1 MPVVPTVSGRQVQS
15 RGVQSAGLQTF
26 SQPGIGDA
34 FVRAGT
40 EAIDVFGQAKQ
51 RANIALAQ
59 EASLNLSQISSDLLN
74 NPETGLLNLKGKNA
88 IGKGHEYT
96 QQFDA
101 QVEQLA
107 MSLPDEQARNAFMQQ
122 AQQQR
127 IQFTTQAGRHEIGQI
142 NAYEEGQFQATLLN
156 NGKNAAA
163 LYGDNAAYV
172 LANKQTFQQI
182 EDYGIA
188 HGWSDE
194 QIQAKKIEFKEKV
207 ADAALSQWSAN
218 NATAFIQSNG
228 ELSDTAA
235 GARRAVADS
244 DSSERARGIRNNNPG
259 NLEYSKTNPWV
270 GQTGDDGRFAKFE
283 TPEHGIRALGRN
295 LMSYQRQ
302 GIDTVSEIINRW
314 APPTDK
320 NDTMSYIKAVCEQL
334 GVSADEPLDA
344 SNPDTLKALCAAII
358 HHENGSQPYSDQQL
372 TAGVSAALGLS
383 TIPTNTKRY
392 TGNAAFDAASPEA
405 QASFM
410 RQADQLRRQ
419 QQAEY
424 KTMIDSQVRDATAAY
439 MRGVEFP
446 NPPGEADFIAAY
458 GVREGNLRYAA
469 GTNIAFGMAQ
479 RGLTAKTLRDGG
491 YSEMANQYDVLDRQ
505 AIAIDAV
512 LGVAFGGVGR
522 FINSRGES
530 TNAPNFSPVDVDAA
544 LAANAAHHAEIDI
557 APGVPIN
564 VLSRNSHIQ
573 ALRKAMSDVS
583 QGRPV
588 DVASIVESA
597 SFSEIPGRKSLLSQA
612 VNEALSSVD
621 DGVTARAIEN
631 RLLEEQAAQLLP
643 RGDRQVYQSE
653 IANSQ
658 RIIENLTKQRAQIL
672 AEEPTGSGKALSR
685 ARSDKQARLRD
696 IDQRIR
702 QAQERL
708 EFSRN
713 ALAPHEP
720 GGQFFEARAELARR
734 QQAESELNAQA
745 VSFYKTAEVRT
756 PDEVAPFEPDKILQ
770 QAEQKMMADQ
780 AGDIDLRIAEDSL
793 LESPDMIITVL
804 DDDGNPQSRSAREV
818 LDEANRES
826 EQAIQDS
833 SLFDVA
839 VACFLRG

>member
-1 MPVVPTVSGRQVQS
+1 MSYFGLNPVNQNQQLDEAASNPAGFNSDVGFFDNAVGAALSGLYSGLVAKPDQLLWAGMDKIVSPIAQFVNENTSLNDTSVSYIAEQRKLAEQQVK
-15 RGVQSAGLQTF
+15 RLTPDAATTGTAGQVLYGLF
-26 SQPGIGDA
+26 DMG
-34 FVRAGT
+34 
-40 EAIDVFGQAKQ
+40 GQAVVGTTLGGPVGGAAAVTSLQ
-51 RANIALAQ
+51 GFSEFERLTAQGVDFRTAQ
-59 EASLNLSQISSDLLN
+59 EAGLVQGITAGAGTLIPMSL
-74 NPETGLLNLKGKNA
+74 GLRAGGALAEGVA
-88 IGKGHEYT
+88 
-96 QQFDA
+96 A
-101 QVEQLA
+101 QLA
-107 MSLPDEQARNAFMQQ
+107 RTGESSVR
-122 AQQQR
+122 R
-127 IQFTTQAGRHEIGQI
+127 
-142 NAYEEGQFQATLLN
+142 
-156 NGKNAAA
+156 AAA
-163 LYGDNAAYV
+163 TAVRATPD
-172 LANKQTFQQI
+172 
-182 EDYGIA
+182 IA
-188 HGWSDE
+188 
-194 QIQAKKIEFKEKV
+194 
-207 ADAALSQWSAN
+207 
-218 NATAFIQSNG
+218 
-228 ELSDTAA
+228 
-235 GARRAVADS
+235 
-244 DSSERARGIRNNNPG
+244 
-259 NLEYSKTNPWV
+259 
-270 GQTGDDGRFAKFE
+270 
-283 TPEHGIRALGRN
+283 
-295 LMSYQRQ
+295 
-302 GIDTVSEIINRW
+302 
-314 APPTDK
+314 
-320 NDTMSYIKAVCEQL
+320 
-334 GVSADEPLDA
+334 
-344 SNPDTLKALCAAII
+344 
-358 HHENGSQPYSDQQL
+358 
-372 TAGVSAALGLS
+372 
-383 TIPTNTKRY
+383 
-392 TGNAAFDAASPEA
+392 
-405 QASFM
+405 
-410 RQADQLRRQ
+410 
-419 QQAEY
+419 
-424 KTMIDSQVRDATAAY
+424 
-439 MRGVEFP
+439 
-446 NPPGEADFIAAY
+446 
-458 GVREGNLRYAA
+458 YAA

-530 TNAPNFSPVDVDAA
+530 TNAPNFSPVDIDAA

-597 SFSEIPGRKSLLSQA
+597 SFSEIPGRKNLLSQA

-653 IANSQ
+653 IANRQ
-658 RIIENLTKQRAQIL
+658 RIIDNLTEQRAQIL

-685 ARSDKQARLRD
+685 ARSDKQARIRD

-756 PDEVAPFEPDKILQ
+756 PDEVAPFEPGKILQ
-770 QAEQKMMADQ
+770 QTEQKMMADP

>member
-1 MPVVPTVSGRQVQS
+1 MSYFGLNPVNQNQQLDEAASNPAGFNSDVGFFDNAVGAALSGLYSGLVAKPDQLLWAGMDKIVSPIAQFVNENTSLNDTSVSYIAEQRKLAEQQVK
-15 RGVQSAGLQTF
+15 RLTPDAATTGTAGQVLYGLF
-26 SQPGIGDA
+26 DMG
-34 FVRAGT
+34 
-40 EAIDVFGQAKQ
+40 GQAVVGTTLGGPVGGAAAVTSLQ
-51 RANIALAQ
+51 GFSEFERLTAQGVDFRTAQ
-59 EASLNLSQISSDLLN
+59 EAGLVQGITAGAGTLIPMSL
-74 NPETGLLNLKGKNA
+74 GLRAGGALAEGVA
-88 IGKGHEYT
+88 
-96 QQFDA
+96 A
-101 QVEQLA
+101 QLA
-107 MSLPDEQARNAFMQQ
+107 RTGESSVR
-122 AQQQR
+122 R
-127 IQFTTQAGRHEIGQI
+127 
-142 NAYEEGQFQATLLN
+142 
-156 NGKNAAA
+156 AAA
-163 LYGDNAAYV
+163 TAVRATPD
-172 LANKQTFQQI
+172 
-182 EDYGIA
+182 IA
-188 HGWSDE
+188 
-194 QIQAKKIEFKEKV
+194 
-207 ADAALSQWSAN
+207 
-218 NATAFIQSNG
+218 
-228 ELSDTAA
+228 
-235 GARRAVADS
+235 
-244 DSSERARGIRNNNPG
+244 
-259 NLEYSKTNPWV
+259 
-270 GQTGDDGRFAKFE
+270 
-283 TPEHGIRALGRN
+283 
-295 LMSYQRQ
+295 
-302 GIDTVSEIINRW
+302 
-314 APPTDK
+314 
-320 NDTMSYIKAVCEQL
+320 
-334 GVSADEPLDA
+334 
-344 SNPDTLKALCAAII
+344 
-358 HHENGSQPYSDQQL
+358 
-372 TAGVSAALGLS
+372 
-383 TIPTNTKRY
+383 
-392 TGNAAFDAASPEA
+392 
-405 QASFM
+405 
-410 RQADQLRRQ
+410 
-419 QQAEY
+419 
-424 KTMIDSQVRDATAAY
+424 
-439 MRGVEFP
+439 
-446 NPPGEADFIAAY
+446 
-458 GVREGNLRYAA
+458 YAA

-530 TNAPNFSPVDVDAA
+530 TSAPNFSPVDVDAA

-583 QGRPV
+583 DGRPV

-658 RIIENLTKQRAQIL
+658 RIIENLTEQRAQIL

-685 ARSDKQARLRD
+685 ARSDKQVRLRD

-713 ALAPHEP
+713 ALAQHEP

-756 PDEVAPFEPDKILQ
+756 PDEVAPFEPGKILQ
-770 QAEQKMMADQ
+770 QTEQKMMADP

>member
-1 MPVVPTVSGRQVQS
+1 MSYFGLNPVNQNQQLDEAASNPAGFNSDVGFFDNAVGAALSGLYSGLVAKPDQLLWAGMDKIVSPIAQFVNENTSLNDTSVSYIAEQRKLAEQQVK
-15 RGVQSAGLQTF
+15 RLTPDAATTGTAGQVLYGLF
-26 SQPGIGDA
+26 DMG
-34 FVRAGT
+34 
-40 EAIDVFGQAKQ
+40 GQAVVGTTLGGPVGGAAAVTSLQ
-51 RANIALAQ
+51 GFSEFERLTAQGVDFRTAQ
-59 EASLNLSQISSDLLN
+59 EA
-74 NPETGLLNLKGKNA
+74 GLVQGITAGAGTL
-88 IGKGHEYT
+88 IP
-96 QQFDA
+96 
-101 QVEQLA
+101 
-107 MSLPDEQARNAFMQQ
+107 MSLGLRAGGVLAEGVA
-122 AQQQR
+122 AQLVR
-127 IQFTTQAGRHEIGQI
+127 TGESSVRR
-142 NAYEEGQFQATLLN
+142 
-156 NGKNAAA
+156 AAA
-163 LYGDNAAYV
+163 TAVRATPD
-172 LANKQTFQQI
+172 
-182 EDYGIA
+182 IA
-188 HGWSDE
+188 
-194 QIQAKKIEFKEKV
+194 
-207 ADAALSQWSAN
+207 
-218 NATAFIQSNG
+218 
-228 ELSDTAA
+228 
-235 GARRAVADS
+235 
-244 DSSERARGIRNNNPG
+244 
-259 NLEYSKTNPWV
+259 
-270 GQTGDDGRFAKFE
+270 
-283 TPEHGIRALGRN
+283 
-295 LMSYQRQ
+295 
-302 GIDTVSEIINRW
+302 
-314 APPTDK
+314 
-320 NDTMSYIKAVCEQL
+320 
-334 GVSADEPLDA
+334 
-344 SNPDTLKALCAAII
+344 
-358 HHENGSQPYSDQQL
+358 
-372 TAGVSAALGLS
+372 
-383 TIPTNTKRY
+383 
-392 TGNAAFDAASPEA
+392 
-405 QASFM
+405 
-410 RQADQLRRQ
+410 
-419 QQAEY
+419 
-424 KTMIDSQVRDATAAY
+424 
-439 MRGVEFP
+439 
-446 NPPGEADFIAAY
+446 
-458 GVREGNLRYAA
+458 YAA

-491 YSEMANQYDVLDRQ
+491 YSEMANQYDVLERQ

-530 TNAPNFSPVDVDAA
+530 TSAPNFSPVDVDAA

-658 RIIENLTKQRAQIL
+658 RIIDNLTEQRAQIL

-756 PDEVAPFEPDKILQ
+756 PDEVAPFEHDKILQ

>member
-1 MPVVPTVSGRQVQS
+1 MSYFGLNPVNQNQQLDEAASNPAGFNSDVGFFDNAVGAALSGLYSGLVAKPDQLLWAGMDKIVSPIAQFINENTSLNDTSVSYIAEQRKLAEQQVK
-15 RGVQSAGLQTF
+15 RLTPDAATTGTAGQVLYGLF
-26 SQPGIGDA
+26 DMG
-34 FVRAGT
+34 
-40 EAIDVFGQAKQ
+40 GQAVVGTTLGGPVGGAAAVTSLQ
-51 RANIALAQ
+51 GFSEFERLTAQGVDFRTAQ
-59 EASLNLSQISSDLLN
+59 EAGLVQGITAGAGTLIPMSL
-74 NPETGLLNLKGKNA
+74 GLRAGGALAEGVA
-88 IGKGHEYT
+88 
-96 QQFDA
+96 A
-101 QVEQLA
+101 QLA
-107 MSLPDEQARNAFMQQ
+107 RTGESSVR
-122 AQQQR
+122 R
-127 IQFTTQAGRHEIGQI
+127 
-142 NAYEEGQFQATLLN
+142 
-156 NGKNAAA
+156 AAA
-163 LYGDNAAYV
+163 TAVRATPD
-172 LANKQTFQQI
+172 
-182 EDYGIA
+182 IA
-188 HGWSDE
+188 
-194 QIQAKKIEFKEKV
+194 
-207 ADAALSQWSAN
+207 
-218 NATAFIQSNG
+218 
-228 ELSDTAA
+228 
-235 GARRAVADS
+235 
-244 DSSERARGIRNNNPG
+244 
-259 NLEYSKTNPWV
+259 
-270 GQTGDDGRFAKFE
+270 
-283 TPEHGIRALGRN
+283 
-295 LMSYQRQ
+295 
-302 GIDTVSEIINRW
+302 
-314 APPTDK
+314 
-320 NDTMSYIKAVCEQL
+320 
-334 GVSADEPLDA
+334 
-344 SNPDTLKALCAAII
+344 
-358 HHENGSQPYSDQQL
+358 
-372 TAGVSAALGLS
+372 
-383 TIPTNTKRY
+383 
-392 TGNAAFDAASPEA
+392 
-405 QASFM
+405 
-410 RQADQLRRQ
+410 
-419 QQAEY
+419 
-424 KTMIDSQVRDATAAY
+424 
-439 MRGVEFP
+439 
-446 NPPGEADFIAAY
+446 
-458 GVREGNLRYAA
+458 YAA

-530 TNAPNFSPVDVDAA
+530 TSAPNFSPVDVDAA

-658 RIIENLTKQRAQIL
+658 RIIENLTEQRAQIL

-770 QAEQKMMADQ
+770 QAEQKMMSDQ

>member
-1 MPVVPTVSGRQVQS
+1 MSYFGLNPVNQNQQLDEAASNPAGFNSDVGFFDNAVGAALSGLYSGLVAKPDQLLWAGMDKIVSPIAQFVNENTSLNDTSVSYIAEQRKLAEQQVK
-15 RGVQSAGLQTF
+15 RLTPDAATTGTAGQVLYGLF
-26 SQPGIGDA
+26 DMG
-34 FVRAGT
+34 
-40 EAIDVFGQAKQ
+40 GQAVVGT
-51 RANIALAQ
+51 ALGGPVGGAAAVTSLQGFSEFERLTAQGVDFRTAQ
-59 EASLNLSQISSDLLN
+59 EAGLVQGITAGAGTLIPMSL
-74 NPETGLLNLKGKNA
+74 GLRAGGALAEGVA
-88 IGKGHEYT
+88 
-96 QQFDA
+96 A
-101 QVEQLA
+101 QLA
-107 MSLPDEQARNAFMQQ
+107 RTGESSVR
-122 AQQQR
+122 R
-127 IQFTTQAGRHEIGQI
+127 
-142 NAYEEGQFQATLLN
+142 
-156 NGKNAAA
+156 AAA
-163 LYGDNAAYV
+163 TAVRATPD
-172 LANKQTFQQI
+172 
-182 EDYGIA
+182 IA
-188 HGWSDE
+188 
-194 QIQAKKIEFKEKV
+194 
-207 ADAALSQWSAN
+207 
-218 NATAFIQSNG
+218 
-228 ELSDTAA
+228 
-235 GARRAVADS
+235 
-244 DSSERARGIRNNNPG
+244 
-259 NLEYSKTNPWV
+259 
-270 GQTGDDGRFAKFE
+270 
-283 TPEHGIRALGRN
+283 
-295 LMSYQRQ
+295 
-302 GIDTVSEIINRW
+302 
-314 APPTDK
+314 
-320 NDTMSYIKAVCEQL
+320 
-334 GVSADEPLDA
+334 
-344 SNPDTLKALCAAII
+344 
-358 HHENGSQPYSDQQL
+358 
-372 TAGVSAALGLS
+372 
-383 TIPTNTKRY
+383 
-392 TGNAAFDAASPEA
+392 
-405 QASFM
+405 
-410 RQADQLRRQ
+410 
-419 QQAEY
+419 
-424 KTMIDSQVRDATAAY
+424 
-439 MRGVEFP
+439 
-446 NPPGEADFIAAY
+446 
-458 GVREGNLRYAA
+458 YAA

-530 TNAPNFSPVDVDAA
+530 TSAPNFSPVDIDAA

-597 SFSEIPGRKSLLSQA
+597 SFSEIPGRRSLLSQA

-658 RIIENLTKQRAQIL
+658 RIIENLTEQRAQIL

-756 PDEVAPFEPDKILQ
+756 PDEVAPFEPGKILQ
-770 QAEQKMMADQ
+770 QTEQKMMADP

>member
-1 MPVVPTVSGRQVQS
+1 MSYFGLNPVNQNQQLDEAASNPAGFNSDVGFFDNAVGAALSGLYSGLVAKPDQLLWAGMDKIVSPIAQFVNENTSLNDTSVSYIAEQRKLAEQQVK
-15 RGVQSAGLQTF
+15 RLTPDAATTGTAGQVLYGLF
-26 SQPGIGDA
+26 DMG
-34 FVRAGT
+34 
-40 EAIDVFGQAKQ
+40 GQAVVGTTLGGPVGGAAAVTSLQ
-51 RANIALAQ
+51 GFSEFERLTAQGVDFRTAQ
-59 EASLNLSQISSDLLN
+59 EAGLVQGITAGAGTLIPMSL
-74 NPETGLLNLKGKNA
+74 GLRAGGALAEGVA
-88 IGKGHEYT
+88 
-96 QQFDA
+96 A
-101 QVEQLA
+101 QLA
-107 MSLPDEQARNAFMQQ
+107 RTGESSVR
-122 AQQQR
+122 R
-127 IQFTTQAGRHEIGQI
+127 
-142 NAYEEGQFQATLLN
+142 
-156 NGKNAAA
+156 AAA
-163 LYGDNAAYV
+163 TAVRATPD
-172 LANKQTFQQI
+172 
-182 EDYGIA
+182 IA
-188 HGWSDE
+188 
-194 QIQAKKIEFKEKV
+194 
-207 ADAALSQWSAN
+207 
-218 NATAFIQSNG
+218 
-228 ELSDTAA
+228 
-235 GARRAVADS
+235 
-244 DSSERARGIRNNNPG
+244 
-259 NLEYSKTNPWV
+259 
-270 GQTGDDGRFAKFE
+270 
-283 TPEHGIRALGRN
+283 
-295 LMSYQRQ
+295 
-302 GIDTVSEIINRW
+302 
-314 APPTDK
+314 
-320 NDTMSYIKAVCEQL
+320 
-334 GVSADEPLDA
+334 
-344 SNPDTLKALCAAII
+344 
-358 HHENGSQPYSDQQL
+358 
-372 TAGVSAALGLS
+372 
-383 TIPTNTKRY
+383 
-392 TGNAAFDAASPEA
+392 
-405 QASFM
+405 
-410 RQADQLRRQ
+410 
-419 QQAEY
+419 
-424 KTMIDSQVRDATAAY
+424 
-439 MRGVEFP
+439 
-446 NPPGEADFIAAY
+446 
-458 GVREGNLRYAA
+458 YAA

-530 TNAPNFSPVDVDAA
+530 TNAPNFSPVDIDAA

-588 DVASIVESA
+588 DVDSIVESA
-597 SFSEIPGRKSLLSQA
+597 SFSEIPGRKNLLSQA

-658 RIIENLTKQRAQIL
+658 RIIDNLTEQRAQIL

-685 ARSDKQARLRD
+685 ARSDKQARIRD

-756 PDEVAPFEPDKILQ
+756 PDEVAPFEPGKILQ
-770 QAEQKMMADQ
+770 QTEQKMMADP

-804 DDDGNPQSRSAREV
+804 DNDGNPQSRSAREV

>member
-1 MPVVPTVSGRQVQS
+1 MSYFGLNPVNQNQQLDEAASNPAGFNSDVGFFDNAVGAALSGLYSGLVAKPDQLLWAGMDKIVSPIAQFVNENTSLNDTSVSYIAEQRKLAEQQVK
-15 RGVQSAGLQTF
+15 RLTPDAATTGTAGQVLYGLF
-26 SQPGIGDA
+26 DMG
-34 FVRAGT
+34 
-40 EAIDVFGQAKQ
+40 GQAVVGTTLGGPVGGAAAVTSLQ
-51 RANIALAQ
+51 GFSEFERLTAQGVDFRTAQ
-59 EASLNLSQISSDLLN
+59 EAGLVQGITAGAGTLIPMSL
-74 NPETGLLNLKGKNA
+74 GLRAGGALAEGVA
-88 IGKGHEYT
+88 
-96 QQFDA
+96 A
-101 QVEQLA
+101 QLA
-107 MSLPDEQARNAFMQQ
+107 RTGESSVR
-122 AQQQR
+122 R
-127 IQFTTQAGRHEIGQI
+127 
-142 NAYEEGQFQATLLN
+142 
-156 NGKNAAA
+156 AAA
-163 LYGDNAAYV
+163 TAVRATPD
-172 LANKQTFQQI
+172 
-182 EDYGIA
+182 IA
-188 HGWSDE
+188 
-194 QIQAKKIEFKEKV
+194 
-207 ADAALSQWSAN
+207 
-218 NATAFIQSNG
+218 
-228 ELSDTAA
+228 
-235 GARRAVADS
+235 
-244 DSSERARGIRNNNPG
+244 
-259 NLEYSKTNPWV
+259 
-270 GQTGDDGRFAKFE
+270 
-283 TPEHGIRALGRN
+283 
-295 LMSYQRQ
+295 
-302 GIDTVSEIINRW
+302 
-314 APPTDK
+314 
-320 NDTMSYIKAVCEQL
+320 
-334 GVSADEPLDA
+334 
-344 SNPDTLKALCAAII
+344 
-358 HHENGSQPYSDQQL
+358 
-372 TAGVSAALGLS
+372 
-383 TIPTNTKRY
+383 
-392 TGNAAFDAASPEA
+392 
-405 QASFM
+405 
-410 RQADQLRRQ
+410 
-419 QQAEY
+419 
-424 KTMIDSQVRDATAAY
+424 
-439 MRGVEFP
+439 
-446 NPPGEADFIAAY
+446 
-458 GVREGNLRYAA
+458 YAA

-522 FINSRGES
+522 FINSRGEATS
-530 TNAPNFSPVDVDAA
+530 TPNFSPVDVDAA

-557 APGVPIN
+557 SPGVPIN

-658 RIIENLTKQRAQIL
+658 RIIENLTEQRAQIL

-756 PDEVAPFEPDKILQ
+756 PDEVATFEPDKILQ

>member
-1 MPVVPTVSGRQVQS
+1 MSYFGLNPVNQNQQLDEAASNPAGFNSDVGFFDNAVGAALSGLYSGLVAKPDQLLWAGMDKIVSPIAQFVNENTSLNDTSVSYIAEQRKLAEQQVK
-15 RGVQSAGLQTF
+15 RLTPDAATTGTAGQVLYGLF
-26 SQPGIGDA
+26 DMG
-34 FVRAGT
+34 
-40 EAIDVFGQAKQ
+40 GQAVVGTTLGGPVGGAAAVTSLQ
-51 RANIALAQ
+51 GFSEFERLTAQGVDFRTAQ
-59 EASLNLSQISSDLLN
+59 EAGLVQGITAGAGTLIPMSL
-74 NPETGLLNLKGKNA
+74 GLRAGGALAEGVA
-88 IGKGHEYT
+88 
-96 QQFDA
+96 A
-101 QVEQLA
+101 QLA
-107 MSLPDEQARNAFMQQ
+107 RTGESSVR
-122 AQQQR
+122 R
-127 IQFTTQAGRHEIGQI
+127 
-142 NAYEEGQFQATLLN
+142 
-156 NGKNAAA
+156 AAA
-163 LYGDNAAYV
+163 TAVRATPD
-172 LANKQTFQQI
+172 
-182 EDYGIA
+182 IA
-188 HGWSDE
+188 
-194 QIQAKKIEFKEKV
+194 
-207 ADAALSQWSAN
+207 
-218 NATAFIQSNG
+218 
-228 ELSDTAA
+228 
-235 GARRAVADS
+235 
-244 DSSERARGIRNNNPG
+244 
-259 NLEYSKTNPWV
+259 
-270 GQTGDDGRFAKFE
+270 
-283 TPEHGIRALGRN
+283 
-295 LMSYQRQ
+295 
-302 GIDTVSEIINRW
+302 
-314 APPTDK
+314 
-320 NDTMSYIKAVCEQL
+320 
-334 GVSADEPLDA
+334 
-344 SNPDTLKALCAAII
+344 
-358 HHENGSQPYSDQQL
+358 
-372 TAGVSAALGLS
+372 
-383 TIPTNTKRY
+383 
-392 TGNAAFDAASPEA
+392 
-405 QASFM
+405 
-410 RQADQLRRQ
+410 
-419 QQAEY
+419 
-424 KTMIDSQVRDATAAY
+424 
-439 MRGVEFP
+439 
-446 NPPGEADFIAAY
+446 
-458 GVREGNLRYAA
+458 YAA

-530 TNAPNFSPVDVDAA
+530 TNAPNFSPVDIDAA

-658 RIIENLTKQRAQIL
+658 RIIENLTEQRAQIL

-702 QAQERL
+702 QAQERM

-770 QAEQKMMADQ
+770 QAEQKMMSDQ

>member
-1 MPVVPTVSGRQVQS
+1 MSYFGLNPVNQNQQLDEAASNPVGFNSDVGFFDNAVGAALSGLYSGLVAKPDQLLWAGMDKIVSPIAQLVNENTSLNDTSVSYIAEQRKLAEQQVK
-15 RGVQSAGLQTF
+15 RLTPDAATTGTAGQVLYGLF
-26 SQPGIGDA
+26 DMG
-34 FVRAGT
+34 
-40 EAIDVFGQAKQ
+40 GQAVVGTTLGGPVGGAAAVTSLQ
-51 RANIALAQ
+51 GFSEFERLTAQGVDFRTAQ
-59 EASLNLSQISSDLLN
+59 EAGLVQGITAGAGTLIPMSL
-74 NPETGLLNLKGKNA
+74 GLRAGGALAEGVA
-88 IGKGHEYT
+88 
-96 QQFDA
+96 A
-101 QVEQLA
+101 QLA
-107 MSLPDEQARNAFMQQ
+107 RTGESSVR
-122 AQQQR
+122 R
-127 IQFTTQAGRHEIGQI
+127 
-142 NAYEEGQFQATLLN
+142 
-156 NGKNAAA
+156 AAA
-163 LYGDNAAYV
+163 TAVRATPD
-172 LANKQTFQQI
+172 
-182 EDYGIA
+182 IA
-188 HGWSDE
+188 
-194 QIQAKKIEFKEKV
+194 
-207 ADAALSQWSAN
+207 
-218 NATAFIQSNG
+218 
-228 ELSDTAA
+228 
-235 GARRAVADS
+235 
-244 DSSERARGIRNNNPG
+244 
-259 NLEYSKTNPWV
+259 
-270 GQTGDDGRFAKFE
+270 
-283 TPEHGIRALGRN
+283 
-295 LMSYQRQ
+295 
-302 GIDTVSEIINRW
+302 
-314 APPTDK
+314 
-320 NDTMSYIKAVCEQL
+320 
-334 GVSADEPLDA
+334 
-344 SNPDTLKALCAAII
+344 
-358 HHENGSQPYSDQQL
+358 
-372 TAGVSAALGLS
+372 
-383 TIPTNTKRY
+383 
-392 TGNAAFDAASPEA
+392 
-405 QASFM
+405 
-410 RQADQLRRQ
+410 
-419 QQAEY
+419 
-424 KTMIDSQVRDATAAY
+424 
-439 MRGVEFP
+439 
-446 NPPGEADFIAAY
+446 
-458 GVREGNLRYAA
+458 YAA

-530 TNAPNFSPVDVDAA
+530 TSAPNFSPVDIDAA

-631 RLLEEQAAQLLP
+631 RLLEEQAAQLLS

-658 RIIENLTKQRAQIL
+658 RIIENLTEQRAQIL

>member
-1 MPVVPTVSGRQVQS
+1 MSYFGLNPVNQNQQLDEAASNPAGFNSDVGFFDNAVGAALSGLYSGLVAKPDQLLWAGMDKIVSPIAQFVNENTSLNDTSVSYIAEQRKLAEQQVK
-15 RGVQSAGLQTF
+15 RMTPDAATTGTAGQVLYGLF
-26 SQPGIGDA
+26 DMG
-34 FVRAGT
+34 
-40 EAIDVFGQAKQ
+40 GQAVIGTTLGGPVGGAAAVTSLQ
-51 RANIALAQ
+51 GFSEFERLTAQGVDFRTAQ
-59 EASLNLSQISSDLLN
+59 EAGLVQGITAGAGTLIPMSL
-74 NPETGLLNLKGKNA
+74 GLRAGGALAEGVA
-88 IGKGHEYT
+88 
-96 QQFDA
+96 A
-101 QVEQLA
+101 QLA
-107 MSLPDEQARNAFMQQ
+107 RTGESSVR
-122 AQQQR
+122 R
-127 IQFTTQAGRHEIGQI
+127 
-142 NAYEEGQFQATLLN
+142 
-156 NGKNAAA
+156 AAA
-163 LYGDNAAYV
+163 TAVRATPD
-172 LANKQTFQQI
+172 
-182 EDYGIA
+182 IA
-188 HGWSDE
+188 
-194 QIQAKKIEFKEKV
+194 
-207 ADAALSQWSAN
+207 
-218 NATAFIQSNG
+218 
-228 ELSDTAA
+228 
-235 GARRAVADS
+235 
-244 DSSERARGIRNNNPG
+244 
-259 NLEYSKTNPWV
+259 
-270 GQTGDDGRFAKFE
+270 
-283 TPEHGIRALGRN
+283 
-295 LMSYQRQ
+295 
-302 GIDTVSEIINRW
+302 
-314 APPTDK
+314 
-320 NDTMSYIKAVCEQL
+320 
-334 GVSADEPLDA
+334 
-344 SNPDTLKALCAAII
+344 
-358 HHENGSQPYSDQQL
+358 
-372 TAGVSAALGLS
+372 
-383 TIPTNTKRY
+383 
-392 TGNAAFDAASPEA
+392 
-405 QASFM
+405 
-410 RQADQLRRQ
+410 
-419 QQAEY
+419 
-424 KTMIDSQVRDATAAY
+424 
-439 MRGVEFP
+439 
-446 NPPGEADFIAAY
+446 
-458 GVREGNLRYAA
+458 YAA

-522 FINSRGES
+522 FINSRGEATS
-530 TNAPNFSPVDVDAA
+530 TPNFSPVDVDAA

-557 APGVPIN
+557 SPGVPIN

-597 SFSEIPGRKSLLSQA
+597 SFSEIPGRKSLLFQA

-658 RIIENLTKQRAQIL
+658 RIIENLTEQRAQIL

-780 AGDIDLRIAEDSL
+780 AEDIDLRIAEDSL

>member
-1 MPVVPTVSGRQVQS
+1 MSYFGLNPVNQNQQLDEAASNPAGFNSDVGFFDNAVGAALSGLYSGLVAKPDQLLWAGMDKIVSPIAQLVNENTSLNDTSVSYIAEQRKLAEQQVK
-15 RGVQSAGLQTF
+15 RLTPDAATTGTAGQVLYGLF
-26 SQPGIGDA
+26 DMG
-34 FVRAGT
+34 
-40 EAIDVFGQAKQ
+40 GQAVVGTTLGGPVGGAAAVTSLQ
-51 RANIALAQ
+51 GFSEFERLTAQGVDFRTAQ
-59 EASLNLSQISSDLLN
+59 EAGLVQGITAGAGTLIPMSL
-74 NPETGLLNLKGKNA
+74 GLRAGGALAEGVA
-88 IGKGHEYT
+88 
-96 QQFDA
+96 A
-101 QVEQLA
+101 QLA
-107 MSLPDEQARNAFMQQ
+107 RTGESSVR
-122 AQQQR
+122 R
-127 IQFTTQAGRHEIGQI
+127 
-142 NAYEEGQFQATLLN
+142 
-156 NGKNAAA
+156 AAA
-163 LYGDNAAYV
+163 TAVRATPD
-172 LANKQTFQQI
+172 
-182 EDYGIA
+182 IA
-188 HGWSDE
+188 
-194 QIQAKKIEFKEKV
+194 
-207 ADAALSQWSAN
+207 
-218 NATAFIQSNG
+218 
-228 ELSDTAA
+228 
-235 GARRAVADS
+235 
-244 DSSERARGIRNNNPG
+244 
-259 NLEYSKTNPWV
+259 
-270 GQTGDDGRFAKFE
+270 
-283 TPEHGIRALGRN
+283 
-295 LMSYQRQ
+295 
-302 GIDTVSEIINRW
+302 
-314 APPTDK
+314 
-320 NDTMSYIKAVCEQL
+320 
-334 GVSADEPLDA
+334 
-344 SNPDTLKALCAAII
+344 
-358 HHENGSQPYSDQQL
+358 
-372 TAGVSAALGLS
+372 
-383 TIPTNTKRY
+383 
-392 TGNAAFDAASPEA
+392 
-405 QASFM
+405 
-410 RQADQLRRQ
+410 
-419 QQAEY
+419 
-424 KTMIDSQVRDATAAY
+424 
-439 MRGVEFP
+439 
-446 NPPGEADFIAAY
+446 
-458 GVREGNLRYAA
+458 YAA

-530 TNAPNFSPVDVDAA
+530 TSAPNFSPVDIDAA

-631 RLLEEQAAQLLP
+631 RLLEEQAAQLLS

-658 RIIENLTKQRAQIL
+658 RIIENLTEQRAQIL

-713 ALAPHEP
+713 VLAPHEP

-734 QQAESELNAQA
+734 QQAESELNAHA

-756 PDEVAPFEPDKILQ
+756 PDEVAPFEPGKILQ
-770 QAEQKMMADQ
+770 QAEQKMMADP

-818 LDEANRES
+818 LDEANMES

>member
-1 MPVVPTVSGRQVQS
+1 MSYFGLNPVNQNQQLDEAASNPAGFNSDVGFFDNAVGAALSGLYSGLVAKPDQLLWAGMDKIVSPIAQFVNENTSLNDTSVSYIAEQRKLAEQQVK
-15 RGVQSAGLQTF
+15 RLTPDAATTGTAGQVLYGLF
-26 SQPGIGDA
+26 DMG
-34 FVRAGT
+34 
-40 EAIDVFGQAKQ
+40 GQAVVGTTLGGPVGGAAAVTSLQ
-51 RANIALAQ
+51 GFSEFERLTAQGVDFRTAQ
-59 EASLNLSQISSDLLN
+59 EAGLVQGITAGAGTLIPMSL
-74 NPETGLLNLKGKNA
+74 GLRAGGALAEGVA
-88 IGKGHEYT
+88 
-96 QQFDA
+96 A
-101 QVEQLA
+101 QLA
-107 MSLPDEQARNAFMQQ
+107 RTGESSVR
-122 AQQQR
+122 R
-127 IQFTTQAGRHEIGQI
+127 
-142 NAYEEGQFQATLLN
+142 
-156 NGKNAAA
+156 AAA
-163 LYGDNAAYV
+163 TAVRATPD
-172 LANKQTFQQI
+172 
-182 EDYGIA
+182 IA
-188 HGWSDE
+188 
-194 QIQAKKIEFKEKV
+194 
-207 ADAALSQWSAN
+207 
-218 NATAFIQSNG
+218 
-228 ELSDTAA
+228 
-235 GARRAVADS
+235 
-244 DSSERARGIRNNNPG
+244 
-259 NLEYSKTNPWV
+259 
-270 GQTGDDGRFAKFE
+270 
-283 TPEHGIRALGRN
+283 
-295 LMSYQRQ
+295 
-302 GIDTVSEIINRW
+302 
-314 APPTDK
+314 
-320 NDTMSYIKAVCEQL
+320 
-334 GVSADEPLDA
+334 
-344 SNPDTLKALCAAII
+344 
-358 HHENGSQPYSDQQL
+358 
-372 TAGVSAALGLS
+372 
-383 TIPTNTKRY
+383 
-392 TGNAAFDAASPEA
+392 
-405 QASFM
+405 
-410 RQADQLRRQ
+410 
-419 QQAEY
+419 
-424 KTMIDSQVRDATAAY
+424 
-439 MRGVEFP
+439 
-446 NPPGEADFIAAY
+446 
-458 GVREGNLRYAA
+458 YAA

-530 TNAPNFSPVDVDAA
+530 TSAPNFSPVDVDAA

-658 RIIENLTKQRAQIL
+658 RIIENLTEQRAQIL
-672 AEEPTGSGKALSR
+672 AEEPTGSGKSLSR
-685 ARSDKQARLRD
+685 ARSDKQVRLRD

-745 VSFYKTAEVRT
+745 VSFYKTSEVRT

>member
-1 MPVVPTVSGRQVQS
+1 MSYFGLNPVNQNQQLDEAASNPAGFNSDVGFFDNAVGAALSGLYSGLVAKPDQLLWAGMDKIVSPIAQFVNENTSINDTSVSYIAEQRKLAEQQVKRLTPDAATTGTAGQVLY
-15 RGVQSAGLQTF
+15 GVFDMG
-26 SQPGIGDA
+26 
-34 FVRAGT
+34 
-40 EAIDVFGQAKQ
+40 GQAVVGTTLGGPVGGAAAVTSLQ
-51 RANIALAQ
+51 GFSEFERLTAQGVDFRTAQ
-59 EASLNLSQISSDLLN
+59 EAGLVQGITAGAGTLIPMSL
-74 NPETGLLNLKGKNA
+74 GLRAGGALAEGVA
-88 IGKGHEYT
+88 
-96 QQFDA
+96 A
-101 QVEQLA
+101 QLA
-107 MSLPDEQARNAFMQQ
+107 RTGESSVR
-122 AQQQR
+122 R
-127 IQFTTQAGRHEIGQI
+127 
-142 NAYEEGQFQATLLN
+142 
-156 NGKNAAA
+156 AAA
-163 LYGDNAAYV
+163 TAVRATPD
-172 LANKQTFQQI
+172 
-182 EDYGIA
+182 IA
-188 HGWSDE
+188 
-194 QIQAKKIEFKEKV
+194 
-207 ADAALSQWSAN
+207 
-218 NATAFIQSNG
+218 
-228 ELSDTAA
+228 
-235 GARRAVADS
+235 
-244 DSSERARGIRNNNPG
+244 
-259 NLEYSKTNPWV
+259 
-270 GQTGDDGRFAKFE
+270 
-283 TPEHGIRALGRN
+283 
-295 LMSYQRQ
+295 
-302 GIDTVSEIINRW
+302 
-314 APPTDK
+314 
-320 NDTMSYIKAVCEQL
+320 
-334 GVSADEPLDA
+334 
-344 SNPDTLKALCAAII
+344 
-358 HHENGSQPYSDQQL
+358 
-372 TAGVSAALGLS
+372 
-383 TIPTNTKRY
+383 
-392 TGNAAFDAASPEA
+392 
-405 QASFM
+405 
-410 RQADQLRRQ
+410 
-419 QQAEY
+419 
-424 KTMIDSQVRDATAAY
+424 
-439 MRGVEFP
+439 
-446 NPPGEADFIAAY
+446 
-458 GVREGNLRYAA
+458 YAA

-530 TNAPNFSPVDVDAA
+530 TSAPNFSPVDIDAA

-658 RIIENLTKQRAQIL
+658 RIIENLTEQRAQIL
-672 AEEPTGSGKALSR
+672 AEDPAGSGKALSR

-756 PDEVAPFEPDKILQ
+756 PDEVAPFDPGKILQ
-770 QAEQKMMADQ
+770 QTEQKMMADP

-793 LESPDMIITVL
+793 LEYPDMIITVL

>member
-1 MPVVPTVSGRQVQS
+1 MSYFGLNPVNQNQQLDEAASNPAGFNSDVGFFDNAVGAALSGLYSGLVAKPDQLLWAGMDKIVSPIAQFVNENTSLNDTSVSYIAEQRKLAEQQVK
-15 RGVQSAGLQTF
+15 RLTPDAATTGTAGQVLYGLF
-26 SQPGIGDA
+26 DMG
-34 FVRAGT
+34 
-40 EAIDVFGQAKQ
+40 GQAVVGTTLGGPVGGAAAVTSLQ
-51 RANIALAQ
+51 GFSEFERLTAQGVDFRAAQ
-59 EASLNLSQISSDLLN
+59 EAGLVQGITAGAGTLIPMSL
-74 NPETGLLNLKGKNA
+74 GLRAGGALAEGVA
-88 IGKGHEYT
+88 
-96 QQFDA
+96 A
-101 QVEQLA
+101 QLA
-107 MSLPDEQARNAFMQQ
+107 RTGESSVR
-122 AQQQR
+122 R
-127 IQFTTQAGRHEIGQI
+127 
-142 NAYEEGQFQATLLN
+142 
-156 NGKNAAA
+156 
-163 LYGDNAAYV
+163 
-172 LANKQTFQQI
+172 
-182 EDYGIA
+182 
-188 HGWSDE
+188 
-194 QIQAKKIEFKEKV
+194 V
-207 ADAALSQWSAN
+207 A
-218 NATAFIQSNG
+218 ATAV
-228 ELSDTAA
+228 
-235 GARRAVADS
+235 RA
-244 DSSERARGIRNNNPG
+244 
-259 NLEYSKTNPWV
+259 
-270 GQTGDDGRFAKFE
+270 
-283 TPEHGIRALGRN
+283 TP
-295 LMSYQRQ
+295 
-302 GIDTVSEIINRW
+302 D
-314 APPTDK
+314 
-320 NDTMSYIKAVCEQL
+320 
-334 GVSADEPLDA
+334 
-344 SNPDTLKALCAAII
+344 
-358 HHENGSQPYSDQQL
+358 
-372 TAGVSAALGLS
+372 
-383 TIPTNTKRY
+383 
-392 TGNAAFDAASPEA
+392 
-405 QASFM
+405 
-410 RQADQLRRQ
+410 
-419 QQAEY
+419 
-424 KTMIDSQVRDATAAY
+424 
-439 MRGVEFP
+439 
-446 NPPGEADFIAAY
+446 IA
-458 GVREGNLRYAA
+458 YAA

-530 TNAPNFSPVDVDAA
+530 TSAPNFSPVDVDAA

-597 SFSEIPGRKSLLSQA
+597 SFSEIPGRKNLLSQA

-658 RIIENLTKQRAQIL
+658 RIIENLTEQRAQIL

-756 PDEVAPFEPDKILQ
+756 PDEVAPFEPGKILQ
-770 QAEQKMMADQ
+770 QTEQKMMADP

-793 LESPDMIITVL
+793 LEYPDMIITVL

>member
-1 MPVVPTVSGRQVQS
+1 MSYFGLNPVNQNQQLDEAASNPVGFNSDVGFFDNAVGAALSGLYSGLVAKPDQLLWAGMDKIVSPIAQLVNENTSLNDTSVSYIAEQRKLAEQQVK
-15 RGVQSAGLQTF
+15 RLTPDAATTGTAGQVLYGLF
-26 SQPGIGDA
+26 DMG
-34 FVRAGT
+34 
-40 EAIDVFGQAKQ
+40 GQAVVGTTLGGPVGGAAAVTSLQ
-51 RANIALAQ
+51 GFSEFERLPAQGVDFRTAQ
-59 EASLNLSQISSDLLN
+59 EAGLVQGITAGAGTLIPMSL
-74 NPETGLLNLKGKNA
+74 GLRAGGALAEGVA
-88 IGKGHEYT
+88 
-96 QQFDA
+96 A
-101 QVEQLA
+101 QLA
-107 MSLPDEQARNAFMQQ
+107 RTGESSVR
-122 AQQQR
+122 R
-127 IQFTTQAGRHEIGQI
+127 
-142 NAYEEGQFQATLLN
+142 
-156 NGKNAAA
+156 AAA
-163 LYGDNAAYV
+163 TAVRATPD
-172 LANKQTFQQI
+172 
-182 EDYGIA
+182 IA
-188 HGWSDE
+188 
-194 QIQAKKIEFKEKV
+194 
-207 ADAALSQWSAN
+207 
-218 NATAFIQSNG
+218 
-228 ELSDTAA
+228 
-235 GARRAVADS
+235 
-244 DSSERARGIRNNNPG
+244 
-259 NLEYSKTNPWV
+259 
-270 GQTGDDGRFAKFE
+270 
-283 TPEHGIRALGRN
+283 
-295 LMSYQRQ
+295 
-302 GIDTVSEIINRW
+302 
-314 APPTDK
+314 
-320 NDTMSYIKAVCEQL
+320 
-334 GVSADEPLDA
+334 
-344 SNPDTLKALCAAII
+344 
-358 HHENGSQPYSDQQL
+358 
-372 TAGVSAALGLS
+372 
-383 TIPTNTKRY
+383 
-392 TGNAAFDAASPEA
+392 
-405 QASFM
+405 
-410 RQADQLRRQ
+410 
-419 QQAEY
+419 
-424 KTMIDSQVRDATAAY
+424 
-439 MRGVEFP
+439 
-446 NPPGEADFIAAY
+446 
-458 GVREGNLRYAA
+458 YAA

-530 TNAPNFSPVDVDAA
+530 TSAPNFSPVDIDAA

-631 RLLEEQAAQLLP
+631 RLLEEQAAQLLS
-643 RGDRQVYQSE
+643 RGDRKVYQSE

-658 RIIENLTKQRAQIL
+658 RIIENLTEQRAQIL

-756 PDEVAPFEPDKILQ
+756 PEEVAPFEPGKILQ
-770 QAEQKMMADQ
+770 QTEQKMMADP

>member
-1 MPVVPTVSGRQVQS
+1 MSYFGLNPVNQNQQLDEAASNPAGFNSDVGFFDNAAGAALSGLYSGLVAKPDQLLWAGMDKIVSPIAQFVNENTSFNDTSVSYIGEQRKLAEQQVKQLTPDAATT
-15 RGVQSAGLQTF
+15 GTAGQVLYGLF
-26 SQPGIGDA
+26 DMG
-34 FVRAGT
+34 
-40 EAIDVFGQAKQ
+40 GQAVVGTTLGGPVGGAAAVTSLQ
-51 RANIALAQ
+51 GFSEFERLTAQGVDFRTAQ
-59 EASLNLSQISSDLLN
+59 EAGLVQGITAGAGTLIPMSL
-74 NPETGLLNLKGKNA
+74 GLRAGGALAEGVA
-88 IGKGHEYT
+88 
-96 QQFDA
+96 A
-101 QVEQLA
+101 QLA
-107 MSLPDEQARNAFMQQ
+107 RTGESSVR
-122 AQQQR
+122 R
-127 IQFTTQAGRHEIGQI
+127 
-142 NAYEEGQFQATLLN
+142 
-156 NGKNAAA
+156 AAA
-163 LYGDNAAYV
+163 TAVRAMPD
-172 LANKQTFQQI
+172 
-182 EDYGIA
+182 IA
-188 HGWSDE
+188 
-194 QIQAKKIEFKEKV
+194 
-207 ADAALSQWSAN
+207 
-218 NATAFIQSNG
+218 
-228 ELSDTAA
+228 
-235 GARRAVADS
+235 
-244 DSSERARGIRNNNPG
+244 
-259 NLEYSKTNPWV
+259 
-270 GQTGDDGRFAKFE
+270 
-283 TPEHGIRALGRN
+283 
-295 LMSYQRQ
+295 
-302 GIDTVSEIINRW
+302 
-314 APPTDK
+314 
-320 NDTMSYIKAVCEQL
+320 
-334 GVSADEPLDA
+334 
-344 SNPDTLKALCAAII
+344 
-358 HHENGSQPYSDQQL
+358 
-372 TAGVSAALGLS
+372 
-383 TIPTNTKRY
+383 
-392 TGNAAFDAASPEA
+392 
-405 QASFM
+405 
-410 RQADQLRRQ
+410 
-419 QQAEY
+419 
-424 KTMIDSQVRDATAAY
+424 
-439 MRGVEFP
+439 
-446 NPPGEADFIAAY
+446 
-458 GVREGNLRYAA
+458 YAA

-530 TNAPNFSPVDVDAA
+530 TNAPNFSPVDIDAA

-658 RIIENLTKQRAQIL
+658 RIIENLTEQRAQIL

-685 ARSDKQARLRD
+685 TRSDKQARLRD

-756 PDEVAPFEPDKILQ
+756 PGEVAPFEPDKILQ

>member
-1 MPVVPTVSGRQVQS
+1 MSYFGLNPVNQNQQLDEAASNPVGFNSDVGFFDNAVGAALSGLYSGLVAKPDQLLWAGMDKIVSPIAQFVNENTSLNDTSVSYIAEQRKLAEQQVK
-15 RGVQSAGLQTF
+15 RLTPDAATTGTAGQVLYGLF
-26 SQPGIGDA
+26 DMG
-34 FVRAGT
+34 
-40 EAIDVFGQAKQ
+40 GQAVIGTTLGGPVGGAAAVTSLQ
-51 RANIALAQ
+51 GFSEFERLTAQGVDFRTAQ
-59 EASLNLSQISSDLLN
+59 EAGLVQGITAGAGTLIPMSL
-74 NPETGLLNLKGKNA
+74 GLRAGGALAEGVA
-88 IGKGHEYT
+88 
-96 QQFDA
+96 A
-101 QVEQLA
+101 QLA
-107 MSLPDEQARNAFMQQ
+107 RTGESSVR
-122 AQQQR
+122 R
-127 IQFTTQAGRHEIGQI
+127 
-142 NAYEEGQFQATLLN
+142 
-156 NGKNAAA
+156 AAA
-163 LYGDNAAYV
+163 TAVRATPD
-172 LANKQTFQQI
+172 
-182 EDYGIA
+182 IA
-188 HGWSDE
+188 
-194 QIQAKKIEFKEKV
+194 
-207 ADAALSQWSAN
+207 
-218 NATAFIQSNG
+218 
-228 ELSDTAA
+228 
-235 GARRAVADS
+235 
-244 DSSERARGIRNNNPG
+244 
-259 NLEYSKTNPWV
+259 
-270 GQTGDDGRFAKFE
+270 
-283 TPEHGIRALGRN
+283 
-295 LMSYQRQ
+295 
-302 GIDTVSEIINRW
+302 
-314 APPTDK
+314 
-320 NDTMSYIKAVCEQL
+320 
-334 GVSADEPLDA
+334 
-344 SNPDTLKALCAAII
+344 
-358 HHENGSQPYSDQQL
+358 
-372 TAGVSAALGLS
+372 
-383 TIPTNTKRY
+383 
-392 TGNAAFDAASPEA
+392 
-405 QASFM
+405 
-410 RQADQLRRQ
+410 
-419 QQAEY
+419 
-424 KTMIDSQVRDATAAY
+424 
-439 MRGVEFP
+439 
-446 NPPGEADFIAAY
+446 
-458 GVREGNLRYAA
+458 YAA

-530 TNAPNFSPVDVDAA
+530 TSAPNFSPVDIDAA

-631 RLLEEQAAQLLP
+631 RLLEEQAAQLLS
-643 RGDRQVYQSE
+643 RGDRKVYQSE

-658 RIIENLTKQRAQIL
+658 RIIENLTEQRAQIL

-756 PDEVAPFEPDKILQ
+756 PDEVAPFEPGKILQ
-770 QAEQKMMADQ
+770 QTEQKMMADP

>member
-1 MPVVPTVSGRQVQS
+1 MSYFGLNPVNQNQQLDEAASNPAGFNNDVGFFDNAVGAALSGLYSGLVAKPDQLLWAGMDKIVSPIAQFVNENTSLNDTSVSYIAEQRKLAEQQVK
-15 RGVQSAGLQTF
+15 RLTPDAATTGTAGQVLYGLF
-26 SQPGIGDA
+26 DMG
-34 FVRAGT
+34 
-40 EAIDVFGQAKQ
+40 GQAVVGTTLGGPVGGAAAVTSLQ
-51 RANIALAQ
+51 GFSEFERLTAQGVDFRTAQ
-59 EASLNLSQISSDLLN
+59 EAGLVQGITAGAGTLIPMSL
-74 NPETGLLNLKGKNA
+74 GLRAGGALAEGVA
-88 IGKGHEYT
+88 
-96 QQFDA
+96 A
-101 QVEQLA
+101 QLA
-107 MSLPDEQARNAFMQQ
+107 RTGESSVR
-122 AQQQR
+122 R
-127 IQFTTQAGRHEIGQI
+127 
-142 NAYEEGQFQATLLN
+142 
-156 NGKNAAA
+156 AAA
-163 LYGDNAAYV
+163 TAVRATPD
-172 LANKQTFQQI
+172 
-182 EDYGIA
+182 IA
-188 HGWSDE
+188 
-194 QIQAKKIEFKEKV
+194 
-207 ADAALSQWSAN
+207 
-218 NATAFIQSNG
+218 
-228 ELSDTAA
+228 
-235 GARRAVADS
+235 
-244 DSSERARGIRNNNPG
+244 
-259 NLEYSKTNPWV
+259 
-270 GQTGDDGRFAKFE
+270 
-283 TPEHGIRALGRN
+283 
-295 LMSYQRQ
+295 
-302 GIDTVSEIINRW
+302 
-314 APPTDK
+314 
-320 NDTMSYIKAVCEQL
+320 
-334 GVSADEPLDA
+334 
-344 SNPDTLKALCAAII
+344 
-358 HHENGSQPYSDQQL
+358 
-372 TAGVSAALGLS
+372 
-383 TIPTNTKRY
+383 
-392 TGNAAFDAASPEA
+392 
-405 QASFM
+405 
-410 RQADQLRRQ
+410 
-419 QQAEY
+419 
-424 KTMIDSQVRDATAAY
+424 
-439 MRGVEFP
+439 
-446 NPPGEADFIAAY
+446 
-458 GVREGNLRYAA
+458 YAA

-530 TNAPNFSPVDVDAA
+530 TNAPNFSPVDIDAA

-658 RIIENLTKQRAQIL
+658 RIIENLTEQRAQIL

-734 QQAESELNAQA
+734 KQAESELNAQA

-756 PDEVAPFEPDKILQ
+756 PHEVAPFEPDKILQ
-770 QAEQKMMADQ
+770 QAEQKMMADP

>member
-1 MPVVPTVSGRQVQS
+1 MSYFGLNPVNQNQQLDEAASNPAGFNSDVGFFDNAVGAALSGLYSGLVAKPDQLLWAGMDKIVSPIAQFVNENTSLNDTSVSYIAEQRKLAEQQVK
-15 RGVQSAGLQTF
+15 RLTPDAATTGTAGQVLYGLF
-26 SQPGIGDA
+26 DMG
-34 FVRAGT
+34 
-40 EAIDVFGQAKQ
+40 GQAVVGTTLGGPVGGAAAVTSLQ
-51 RANIALAQ
+51 GFSEFERLTAQGVDFRTAQ
-59 EASLNLSQISSDLLN
+59 EAGLVQGITAGAGTLIPMSL
-74 NPETGLLNLKGKNA
+74 GLRAGGALAEGVA
-88 IGKGHEYT
+88 
-96 QQFDA
+96 A
-101 QVEQLA
+101 QLA
-107 MSLPDEQARNAFMQQ
+107 RTGESSVR
-122 AQQQR
+122 R
-127 IQFTTQAGRHEIGQI
+127 
-142 NAYEEGQFQATLLN
+142 
-156 NGKNAAA
+156 AAA
-163 LYGDNAAYV
+163 TAVRATPD
-172 LANKQTFQQI
+172 
-182 EDYGIA
+182 IA
-188 HGWSDE
+188 
-194 QIQAKKIEFKEKV
+194 
-207 ADAALSQWSAN
+207 
-218 NATAFIQSNG
+218 
-228 ELSDTAA
+228 
-235 GARRAVADS
+235 
-244 DSSERARGIRNNNPG
+244 
-259 NLEYSKTNPWV
+259 
-270 GQTGDDGRFAKFE
+270 
-283 TPEHGIRALGRN
+283 
-295 LMSYQRQ
+295 
-302 GIDTVSEIINRW
+302 
-314 APPTDK
+314 
-320 NDTMSYIKAVCEQL
+320 
-334 GVSADEPLDA
+334 
-344 SNPDTLKALCAAII
+344 
-358 HHENGSQPYSDQQL
+358 
-372 TAGVSAALGLS
+372 
-383 TIPTNTKRY
+383 
-392 TGNAAFDAASPEA
+392 
-405 QASFM
+405 
-410 RQADQLRRQ
+410 
-419 QQAEY
+419 
-424 KTMIDSQVRDATAAY
+424 
-439 MRGVEFP
+439 
-446 NPPGEADFIAAY
+446 
-458 GVREGNLRYAA
+458 YAA

-530 TNAPNFSPVDVDAA
+530 TNAPNFSPVDIDAA

-573 ALRKAMSDVS
+573 ALRKAMSAVS

-597 SFSEIPGRKSLLSQA
+597 SFSEIPGRKNLLSQA

-631 RLLEEQAAQLLP
+631 RLLEEQAAQLLL

-658 RIIENLTKQRAQIL
+658 RILDNLTEQRAQIL

-685 ARSDKQARLRD
+685 ARSDKQARIRD

-713 ALAPHEP
+713 ALAPHEH

-734 QQAESELNAQA
+734 LQVESELNAQA

>member
-1 MPVVPTVSGRQVQS
+1 MSYFGLNPVNQNQQLDEAASNPVGFNSDVGFFDNAVGAALSGLYSGLVAKPDQLLWAVMDKIVSPIAQFVNENTSLNDTSVSYIAEQRKLAEQQVK
-15 RGVQSAGLQTF
+15 RLTPDAATTGTAGQVLYGLF
-26 SQPGIGDA
+26 DMG
-34 FVRAGT
+34 
-40 EAIDVFGQAKQ
+40 GQAVIGTTLGGPVGGAAAVTSLQ
-51 RANIALAQ
+51 GFSEFERLTAQGVDFRTAQ
-59 EASLNLSQISSDLLN
+59 EAGLVQGITAGAGTLIPMSL
-74 NPETGLLNLKGKNA
+74 GLRAGGALAEGVA
-88 IGKGHEYT
+88 
-96 QQFDA
+96 A
-101 QVEQLA
+101 QLA
-107 MSLPDEQARNAFMQQ
+107 RTGESSVR
-122 AQQQR
+122 R
-127 IQFTTQAGRHEIGQI
+127 
-142 NAYEEGQFQATLLN
+142 
-156 NGKNAAA
+156 AAA
-163 LYGDNAAYV
+163 TAVRATPD
-172 LANKQTFQQI
+172 
-182 EDYGIA
+182 IA
-188 HGWSDE
+188 
-194 QIQAKKIEFKEKV
+194 
-207 ADAALSQWSAN
+207 
-218 NATAFIQSNG
+218 
-228 ELSDTAA
+228 
-235 GARRAVADS
+235 
-244 DSSERARGIRNNNPG
+244 
-259 NLEYSKTNPWV
+259 
-270 GQTGDDGRFAKFE
+270 
-283 TPEHGIRALGRN
+283 
-295 LMSYQRQ
+295 
-302 GIDTVSEIINRW
+302 
-314 APPTDK
+314 
-320 NDTMSYIKAVCEQL
+320 
-334 GVSADEPLDA
+334 
-344 SNPDTLKALCAAII
+344 
-358 HHENGSQPYSDQQL
+358 
-372 TAGVSAALGLS
+372 
-383 TIPTNTKRY
+383 
-392 TGNAAFDAASPEA
+392 
-405 QASFM
+405 
-410 RQADQLRRQ
+410 
-419 QQAEY
+419 
-424 KTMIDSQVRDATAAY
+424 
-439 MRGVEFP
+439 
-446 NPPGEADFIAAY
+446 
-458 GVREGNLRYAA
+458 YAA

-522 FINSRGES
+522 FINSRGEATS
-530 TNAPNFSPVDVDAA
+530 TPNFSPVDVDAA

-557 APGVPIN
+557 SPGVPIN

-658 RIIENLTKQRAQIL
+658 RIIENLTEQRAQIL

-756 PDEVAPFEPDKILQ
+756 PDEVAPFEPGKILQ
-770 QAEQKMMADQ
+770 QTEQKMMADP

>member
-1 MPVVPTVSGRQVQS
+1 MSYFGLNPVNQNQQLDEAASNPVGFNSDVGFFDNAVGAALSGLYSGLVAKPDQLLWAGMDKIVSPIAQLVNENTSLNDTSVSYIAEQRKLAEQQVK
-15 RGVQSAGLQTF
+15 RLTPDAATTGTAGQVLYGLF
-26 SQPGIGDA
+26 DMG
-34 FVRAGT
+34 
-40 EAIDVFGQAKQ
+40 GQAVVGT
-51 RANIALAQ
+51 ALGGPVGGAAAVASLQGFSEFERLTAQGVDFRTAQ
-59 EASLNLSQISSDLLN
+59 EAGLVQGITAGAGTLIPMSL
-74 NPETGLLNLKGKNA
+74 GLRAGGALAEGVA
-88 IGKGHEYT
+88 
-96 QQFDA
+96 A
-101 QVEQLA
+101 QLA
-107 MSLPDEQARNAFMQQ
+107 RTGESSVR
-122 AQQQR
+122 R
-127 IQFTTQAGRHEIGQI
+127 
-142 NAYEEGQFQATLLN
+142 
-156 NGKNAAA
+156 AAA
-163 LYGDNAAYV
+163 TAVRATPD
-172 LANKQTFQQI
+172 
-182 EDYGIA
+182 IA
-188 HGWSDE
+188 
-194 QIQAKKIEFKEKV
+194 
-207 ADAALSQWSAN
+207 
-218 NATAFIQSNG
+218 
-228 ELSDTAA
+228 
-235 GARRAVADS
+235 
-244 DSSERARGIRNNNPG
+244 
-259 NLEYSKTNPWV
+259 
-270 GQTGDDGRFAKFE
+270 
-283 TPEHGIRALGRN
+283 
-295 LMSYQRQ
+295 
-302 GIDTVSEIINRW
+302 
-314 APPTDK
+314 
-320 NDTMSYIKAVCEQL
+320 
-334 GVSADEPLDA
+334 
-344 SNPDTLKALCAAII
+344 
-358 HHENGSQPYSDQQL
+358 
-372 TAGVSAALGLS
+372 
-383 TIPTNTKRY
+383 
-392 TGNAAFDAASPEA
+392 
-405 QASFM
+405 
-410 RQADQLRRQ
+410 
-419 QQAEY
+419 
-424 KTMIDSQVRDATAAY
+424 
-439 MRGVEFP
+439 
-446 NPPGEADFIAAY
+446 
-458 GVREGNLRYAA
+458 YAA

-505 AIAIDAV
+505 AIAIDVV

-530 TNAPNFSPVDVDAA
+530 TSAPNFSPVDIDAA

-631 RLLEEQAAQLLP
+631 RLLEEQAAQLLS
-643 RGDRQVYQSE
+643 RGDRKVYQSE

-658 RIIENLTKQRAQIL
+658 RIIENLTEQRAQIL

-756 PDEVAPFEPDKILQ
+756 PEEVAPFEPGKILQ
-770 QAEQKMMADQ
+770 QTEQKMMADP

>member
-1 MPVVPTVSGRQVQS
+1 MSYFGLNPVNQNQQLEEAASNPAGFNSDVGFFDNAVGAALSGLYSGLVAKPDQLLWAGMDKIVSPIAQFVNENTSLNDTSVSYIAEQRKLAEQQVK
-15 RGVQSAGLQTF
+15 RLTPDAATTGTAGQVLYGLF
-26 SQPGIGDA
+26 DMG
-34 FVRAGT
+34 
-40 EAIDVFGQAKQ
+40 GQAVVGTTLGGPVGGAAAVTSLQ
-51 RANIALAQ
+51 GFSEFERLTEQGVDFRTAQ
-59 EASLNLSQISSDLLN
+59 EAGLVQGITAGAGTLIPMSL
-74 NPETGLLNLKGKNA
+74 GLRAGGALAEGVA
-88 IGKGHEYT
+88 
-96 QQFDA
+96 A
-101 QVEQLA
+101 QLA
-107 MSLPDEQARNAFMQQ
+107 RTGESSVR
-122 AQQQR
+122 R
-127 IQFTTQAGRHEIGQI
+127 
-142 NAYEEGQFQATLLN
+142 
-156 NGKNAAA
+156 AAA
-163 LYGDNAAYV
+163 TAVRATPD
-172 LANKQTFQQI
+172 
-182 EDYGIA
+182 IA
-188 HGWSDE
+188 
-194 QIQAKKIEFKEKV
+194 
-207 ADAALSQWSAN
+207 
-218 NATAFIQSNG
+218 
-228 ELSDTAA
+228 
-235 GARRAVADS
+235 
-244 DSSERARGIRNNNPG
+244 
-259 NLEYSKTNPWV
+259 
-270 GQTGDDGRFAKFE
+270 
-283 TPEHGIRALGRN
+283 
-295 LMSYQRQ
+295 
-302 GIDTVSEIINRW
+302 
-314 APPTDK
+314 
-320 NDTMSYIKAVCEQL
+320 
-334 GVSADEPLDA
+334 
-344 SNPDTLKALCAAII
+344 
-358 HHENGSQPYSDQQL
+358 
-372 TAGVSAALGLS
+372 
-383 TIPTNTKRY
+383 
-392 TGNAAFDAASPEA
+392 
-405 QASFM
+405 
-410 RQADQLRRQ
+410 
-419 QQAEY
+419 
-424 KTMIDSQVRDATAAY
+424 
-439 MRGVEFP
+439 
-446 NPPGEADFIAAY
+446 
-458 GVREGNLRYAA
+458 YAA

-522 FINSRGES
+522 FMNSRGES
-530 TNAPNFSPVDVDAA
+530 TSAPNFSPVDVDAA

-658 RIIENLTKQRAQIL
+658 RIIENLTEQRAQIL

-685 ARSDKQARLRD
+685 ARSDKQVRLRD

-756 PDEVAPFEPDKILQ
+756 PDEVAPFEPGKILQ
-770 QAEQKMMADQ
+770 QTEQKMTADP

>member
-1 MPVVPTVSGRQVQS
+1 MSYFGLNPVNQNQQLDEAASNPAGFNSDVGFFDNAVGAALSGLYSGLVAKPDQLLWAGMDKIVSPIAQFVNENTSINDTSVSYIAEQRKLAEQQVK
-15 RGVQSAGLQTF
+15 RLTPDAATTGTAGQVLYGLF
-26 SQPGIGDA
+26 DMG
-34 FVRAGT
+34 
-40 EAIDVFGQAKQ
+40 GQAVVGTTLGGPVGGAAAVTSLQ
-51 RANIALAQ
+51 GFSEFERLTAQGVDFRTAQ
-59 EASLNLSQISSDLLN
+59 EAGLVQGITAGAGTLIPMSL
-74 NPETGLLNLKGKNA
+74 GLRAGGALAEGVA
-88 IGKGHEYT
+88 
-96 QQFDA
+96 A
-101 QVEQLA
+101 QLA
-107 MSLPDEQARNAFMQQ
+107 RTGESSVR
-122 AQQQR
+122 R
-127 IQFTTQAGRHEIGQI
+127 
-142 NAYEEGQFQATLLN
+142 
-156 NGKNAAA
+156 AAA
-163 LYGDNAAYV
+163 
-172 LANKQTFQQI
+172 
-182 EDYGIA
+182 IA
-188 HGWSDE
+188 
-194 QIQAKKIEFKEKV
+194 V
-207 ADAALSQWSAN
+207 R
-218 NATAFIQSNG
+218 AT
-228 ELSDTAA
+228 
-235 GARRAVADS
+235 
-244 DSSERARGIRNNNPG
+244 
-259 NLEYSKTNPWV
+259 
-270 GQTGDDGRFAKFE
+270 
-283 TPEHGIRALGRN
+283 
-295 LMSYQRQ
+295 
-302 GIDTVSEIINRW
+302 
-314 APPTDK
+314 
-320 NDTMSYIKAVCEQL
+320 
-334 GVSADEPLDA
+334 
-344 SNPDTLKALCAAII
+344 PD
-358 HHENGSQPYSDQQL
+358 
-372 TAGVSAALGLS
+372 
-383 TIPTNTKRY
+383 
-392 TGNAAFDAASPEA
+392 
-405 QASFM
+405 
-410 RQADQLRRQ
+410 
-419 QQAEY
+419 
-424 KTMIDSQVRDATAAY
+424 
-439 MRGVEFP
+439 
-446 NPPGEADFIAAY
+446 IA
-458 GVREGNLRYAA
+458 YAA

-522 FINSRGES
+522 FINFRGES
-530 TNAPNFSPVDVDAA
+530 TSAPNFSLVDIDAA

-658 RIIENLTKQRAQIL
+658 RIIENLTEQRAQIL
-672 AEEPTGSGKALSR
+672 AEDPAGSGKALSR

-770 QAEQKMMADQ
+770 QAEQKMMSDQ

-804 DDDGNPQSRSAREV
+804 DDDGNPQSRSAREA

>member
-1 MPVVPTVSGRQVQS
+1 MSYFGLNPVNQNQQLDEAASNPAGFNSDVGFFDNAVGAALSGLYSGLVAKPDQLLWAGMDKIVSPIAQFVNENTSLNDTSVSYIAEQRKLAEQQVK
-15 RGVQSAGLQTF
+15 RLTPDAATTGTAGQVLYGLF
-26 SQPGIGDA
+26 DMG
-34 FVRAGT
+34 
-40 EAIDVFGQAKQ
+40 GQAVVGTTLGGPVGGAAAVTSLQ
-51 RANIALAQ
+51 GFSEFERLTAQGVDFRTAQ
-59 EASLNLSQISSDLLN
+59 EAGLVQGITSGAGTLIPMSL
-74 NPETGLLNLKGKNA
+74 GLRAGGALAEGVA
-88 IGKGHEYT
+88 S
-96 QQFDA
+96 
-101 QVEQLA
+101 QLA
-107 MSLPDEQARNAFMQQ
+107 RTGESSVR
-122 AQQQR
+122 R
-127 IQFTTQAGRHEIGQI
+127 
-142 NAYEEGQFQATLLN
+142 
-156 NGKNAAA
+156 AAA
-163 LYGDNAAYV
+163 TAVRATPD
-172 LANKQTFQQI
+172 
-182 EDYGIA
+182 IA
-188 HGWSDE
+188 
-194 QIQAKKIEFKEKV
+194 
-207 ADAALSQWSAN
+207 
-218 NATAFIQSNG
+218 
-228 ELSDTAA
+228 
-235 GARRAVADS
+235 
-244 DSSERARGIRNNNPG
+244 
-259 NLEYSKTNPWV
+259 
-270 GQTGDDGRFAKFE
+270 
-283 TPEHGIRALGRN
+283 
-295 LMSYQRQ
+295 
-302 GIDTVSEIINRW
+302 
-314 APPTDK
+314 
-320 NDTMSYIKAVCEQL
+320 
-334 GVSADEPLDA
+334 
-344 SNPDTLKALCAAII
+344 
-358 HHENGSQPYSDQQL
+358 
-372 TAGVSAALGLS
+372 
-383 TIPTNTKRY
+383 
-392 TGNAAFDAASPEA
+392 
-405 QASFM
+405 
-410 RQADQLRRQ
+410 
-419 QQAEY
+419 
-424 KTMIDSQVRDATAAY
+424 
-439 MRGVEFP
+439 
-446 NPPGEADFIAAY
+446 
-458 GVREGNLRYAA
+458 YAA

-530 TNAPNFSPVDVDAA
+530 TSAPNFSPVDIDAA

-658 RIIENLTKQRAQIL
+658 RIIENLTEQRAQIL

-770 QAEQKMMADQ
+770 QAEQKMMSDQ

>member
-1 MPVVPTVSGRQVQS
+1 MSYFGLNPVNQNQQLDEAASNPVGFNSDVGFFDNAVGAALSGLYSGLVAKPDQLLWAGMDKIVSPIAQLVNENTSLNDTSVSYIAEQRKLAEQQVK
-15 RGVQSAGLQTF
+15 RLTPDAATTGTAGQVLYGLF
-26 SQPGIGDA
+26 DMG
-34 FVRAGT
+34 
-40 EAIDVFGQAKQ
+40 GQAVVGTTLGGPVGGAAAVTSLQ
-51 RANIALAQ
+51 GFSEFERLTAQGVDFRTAQ
-59 EASLNLSQISSDLLN
+59 EAGLVQGITAGAGTLIPMSL
-74 NPETGLLNLKGKNA
+74 GLRAGGALAEGVA
-88 IGKGHEYT
+88 
-96 QQFDA
+96 A
-101 QVEQLA
+101 QLA
-107 MSLPDEQARNAFMQQ
+107 RTGESSVR
-122 AQQQR
+122 R
-127 IQFTTQAGRHEIGQI
+127 
-142 NAYEEGQFQATLLN
+142 
-156 NGKNAAA
+156 AAA
-163 LYGDNAAYV
+163 
-172 LANKQTFQQI
+172 
-182 EDYGIA
+182 
-188 HGWSDE
+188 
-194 QIQAKKIEFKEKV
+194 
-207 ADAALSQWSAN
+207 
-218 NATAFIQSNG
+218 TA
-228 ELSDTAA
+228 
-235 GARRAVADS
+235 
-244 DSSERARGIRNNNPG
+244 
-259 NLEYSKTNPWV
+259 
-270 GQTGDDGRFAKFE
+270 
-283 TPEHGIRALGRN
+283 IRA
-295 LMSYQRQ
+295 
-302 GIDTVSEIINRW
+302 T
-314 APPTDK
+314 
-320 NDTMSYIKAVCEQL
+320 
-334 GVSADEPLDA
+334 
-344 SNPDTLKALCAAII
+344 PD
-358 HHENGSQPYSDQQL
+358 
-372 TAGVSAALGLS
+372 
-383 TIPTNTKRY
+383 
-392 TGNAAFDAASPEA
+392 
-405 QASFM
+405 
-410 RQADQLRRQ
+410 
-419 QQAEY
+419 
-424 KTMIDSQVRDATAAY
+424 
-439 MRGVEFP
+439 
-446 NPPGEADFIAAY
+446 IA
-458 GVREGNLRYAA
+458 YAA

-530 TNAPNFSPVDVDAA
+530 TSAPNFSPVDIDAA

-631 RLLEEQAAQLLP
+631 RLLEEQAAQLLS
-643 RGDRQVYQSE
+643 RGDRKVYQSE

-658 RIIENLTKQRAQIL
+658 RIIENLTEQRAQIL

-756 PDEVAPFEPDKILQ
+756 PEEVAPFEPGKILQ
-770 QAEQKMMADQ
+770 QTEQKMMADP

>member
-1 MPVVPTVSGRQVQS
+1 MSYFCLNPVSQNQQLDEAASNPAGFNSNVGFFDNAVGAALSGLYSGLVAKPDQLLWAGMDKIVSPIAQFVNENTSLNDTSVSYIAEQRKLAEQQVK
-15 RGVQSAGLQTF
+15 RLTPDAATTGTAGQVLYGLF
-26 SQPGIGDA
+26 DMG
-34 FVRAGT
+34 
-40 EAIDVFGQAKQ
+40 GQAVVGTTLGGPVGGAAAVTSLQ
-51 RANIALAQ
+51 GFSEFERLTAQGVDFRTAQ
-59 EASLNLSQISSDLLN
+59 EAGLVQGITAGAGTLIPMSL
-74 NPETGLLNLKGKNA
+74 GLRAGGALAEGVA
-88 IGKGHEYT
+88 
-96 QQFDA
+96 A
-101 QVEQLA
+101 QLA
-107 MSLPDEQARNAFMQQ
+107 RTGESSVR
-122 AQQQR
+122 R
-127 IQFTTQAGRHEIGQI
+127 
-142 NAYEEGQFQATLLN
+142 
-156 NGKNAAA
+156 AAA
-163 LYGDNAAYV
+163 TAVRATPD
-172 LANKQTFQQI
+172 
-182 EDYGIA
+182 IA
-188 HGWSDE
+188 
-194 QIQAKKIEFKEKV
+194 
-207 ADAALSQWSAN
+207 
-218 NATAFIQSNG
+218 
-228 ELSDTAA
+228 
-235 GARRAVADS
+235 
-244 DSSERARGIRNNNPG
+244 
-259 NLEYSKTNPWV
+259 
-270 GQTGDDGRFAKFE
+270 
-283 TPEHGIRALGRN
+283 
-295 LMSYQRQ
+295 
-302 GIDTVSEIINRW
+302 
-314 APPTDK
+314 
-320 NDTMSYIKAVCEQL
+320 
-334 GVSADEPLDA
+334 
-344 SNPDTLKALCAAII
+344 
-358 HHENGSQPYSDQQL
+358 
-372 TAGVSAALGLS
+372 
-383 TIPTNTKRY
+383 
-392 TGNAAFDAASPEA
+392 
-405 QASFM
+405 
-410 RQADQLRRQ
+410 
-419 QQAEY
+419 
-424 KTMIDSQVRDATAAY
+424 
-439 MRGVEFP
+439 
-446 NPPGEADFIAAY
+446 
-458 GVREGNLRYAA
+458 YAA

-522 FINSRGES
+522 FMNSRGES
-530 TNAPNFSPVDVDAA
+530 TSAPNFSPVDVDAA

-658 RIIENLTKQRAQIL
+658 RIIENLTEQRAQIL

-685 ARSDKQARLRD
+685 ARSDKQVRLRD

-756 PDEVAPFEPDKILQ
+756 PDEVAPFEPGKILQ
-770 QAEQKMMADQ
+770 QTEQKMMADP

>member
-1 MPVVPTVSGRQVQS
+1 MSYFGLNPVNQNQQLDEAASNPAGFNSDVGFFDNAVGAALSGLYSGLVAKPDQLLWAGMDKIVSPIAQFVNENTSLNDTSVSYIAEQRKLAEQQVKRLTPDAATTGTAGQVLYGLFDMGAQAVVGTMLGGPVGGAAAVTS
-15 RGVQSAGLQTF
+15 LQGFSEFERLTAQGVDFRT
-26 SQPGIGDA
+26 
-34 FVRAGT
+34 
-40 EAIDVFGQAKQ
+40 
-51 RANIALAQ
+51 AQ
-59 EASLNLSQISSDLLN
+59 EAGLVQGITAGAGTLIPMSL
-74 NPETGLLNLKGKNA
+74 GLRAGGALAEGVSA
-88 IGKGHEYT
+88 
-96 QQFDA
+96 
-101 QVEQLA
+101 QLA
-107 MSLPDEQARNAFMQQ
+107 R
-122 AQQQR
+122 
-127 IQFTTQAGRHEIGQI
+127 T
-142 NAYEEGQFQATLLN
+142 
-156 NGKNAAA
+156 
-163 LYGDNAAYV
+163 
-172 LANKQTFQQI
+172 
-182 EDYGIA
+182 
-188 HGWSDE
+188 
-194 QIQAKKIEFKEKV
+194 
-207 ADAALSQWSAN
+207 
-218 NATAFIQSNG
+218 G
-228 ELSDTAA
+228 ESSV
-235 GARRAVADS
+235 RRAVATAV
-244 DSSERARGIRNNNPG
+244 RA
-259 NLEYSKTNPWV
+259 
-270 GQTGDDGRFAKFE
+270 
-283 TPEHGIRALGRN
+283 TP
-295 LMSYQRQ
+295 
-302 GIDTVSEIINRW
+302 D
-314 APPTDK
+314 
-320 NDTMSYIKAVCEQL
+320 
-334 GVSADEPLDA
+334 
-344 SNPDTLKALCAAII
+344 
-358 HHENGSQPYSDQQL
+358 
-372 TAGVSAALGLS
+372 
-383 TIPTNTKRY
+383 
-392 TGNAAFDAASPEA
+392 
-405 QASFM
+405 
-410 RQADQLRRQ
+410 
-419 QQAEY
+419 
-424 KTMIDSQVRDATAAY
+424 
-439 MRGVEFP
+439 
-446 NPPGEADFIAAY
+446 IA
-458 GVREGNLRYAA
+458 YAA

-530 TNAPNFSPVDVDAA
+530 TSAPNFSPVDIDAA

-658 RIIENLTKQRAQIL
+658 RIIDNLTEQRAQIL

-756 PDEVAPFEPDKILQ
+756 PDEVAPFEPGKILQ
-770 QAEQKMMADQ
+770 QTEQKMMADP

-826 EQAIQDS
+826 EQAIHDS

>member
-1 MPVVPTVSGRQVQS
+1 MSYFGLNPVNQNQQLDEAASNPAGFNSDVGFFDNAVGAALSGLYSGLVAKPDQLLWAGMDKIVSPIAQFVNENTSLNDTSVSYIAGQRKLAEQQVK
-15 RGVQSAGLQTF
+15 RLTPDAATTGTAGQVLYGLF
-26 SQPGIGDA
+26 DMG
-34 FVRAGT
+34 
-40 EAIDVFGQAKQ
+40 GQAVVGTTLGGPVGGAAAVTSLQ
-51 RANIALAQ
+51 GFSEFERLTAQGVDFRTAQ
-59 EASLNLSQISSDLLN
+59 EAGLVQGITAGAGTLIPMSL
-74 NPETGLLNLKGKNA
+74 GLRAGGALAEGVA
-88 IGKGHEYT
+88 
-96 QQFDA
+96 A
-101 QVEQLA
+101 QLA
-107 MSLPDEQARNAFMQQ
+107 RTGESSVR
-122 AQQQR
+122 R
-127 IQFTTQAGRHEIGQI
+127 
-142 NAYEEGQFQATLLN
+142 
-156 NGKNAAA
+156 AAA
-163 LYGDNAAYV
+163 TAVRATPD
-172 LANKQTFQQI
+172 
-182 EDYGIA
+182 IA
-188 HGWSDE
+188 
-194 QIQAKKIEFKEKV
+194 
-207 ADAALSQWSAN
+207 
-218 NATAFIQSNG
+218 
-228 ELSDTAA
+228 
-235 GARRAVADS
+235 
-244 DSSERARGIRNNNPG
+244 
-259 NLEYSKTNPWV
+259 
-270 GQTGDDGRFAKFE
+270 
-283 TPEHGIRALGRN
+283 
-295 LMSYQRQ
+295 
-302 GIDTVSEIINRW
+302 
-314 APPTDK
+314 
-320 NDTMSYIKAVCEQL
+320 
-334 GVSADEPLDA
+334 
-344 SNPDTLKALCAAII
+344 
-358 HHENGSQPYSDQQL
+358 
-372 TAGVSAALGLS
+372 
-383 TIPTNTKRY
+383 
-392 TGNAAFDAASPEA
+392 
-405 QASFM
+405 
-410 RQADQLRRQ
+410 
-419 QQAEY
+419 
-424 KTMIDSQVRDATAAY
+424 
-439 MRGVEFP
+439 
-446 NPPGEADFIAAY
+446 
-458 GVREGNLRYAA
+458 YAA

-530 TNAPNFSPVDVDAA
+530 TSAPNFSPVDIDAA

-631 RLLEEQAAQLLP
+631 RLLEEQAAQLLS

-658 RIIENLTKQRAQIL
+658 RIIENLTEQRAQIL

-756 PDEVAPFEPDKILQ
+756 PDEVAPFEPGKILQ
-770 QAEQKMMADQ
+770 QTEQKMMADP

>member
-1 MPVVPTVSGRQVQS
+1 MSYFGLNPVNQNQQLDEAASNPVGFNSDVGFFDNAVGAALSGLYSGLVAKPDQLLWAGMDKIVSPIAQFVNENTSLNDTSVSYIAEQRKLAEQQVK
-15 RGVQSAGLQTF
+15 RLTPDAATTGTAGQVLYGLF
-26 SQPGIGDA
+26 DMG
-34 FVRAGT
+34 
-40 EAIDVFGQAKQ
+40 GQAVIGTTLGGPVGGAAAVTSLQ
-51 RANIALAQ
+51 GFSEFERLTAQGVDFRTAQ
-59 EASLNLSQISSDLLN
+59 EAGLVQGITAGAGTLIPMSL
-74 NPETGLLNLKGKNA
+74 GLRAGGALAEGVA
-88 IGKGHEYT
+88 
-96 QQFDA
+96 A
-101 QVEQLA
+101 QLA
-107 MSLPDEQARNAFMQQ
+107 RTGESSVR
-122 AQQQR
+122 R
-127 IQFTTQAGRHEIGQI
+127 
-142 NAYEEGQFQATLLN
+142 
-156 NGKNAAA
+156 AAA
-163 LYGDNAAYV
+163 TAVRATPD
-172 LANKQTFQQI
+172 
-182 EDYGIA
+182 IA
-188 HGWSDE
+188 
-194 QIQAKKIEFKEKV
+194 
-207 ADAALSQWSAN
+207 
-218 NATAFIQSNG
+218 
-228 ELSDTAA
+228 
-235 GARRAVADS
+235 
-244 DSSERARGIRNNNPG
+244 
-259 NLEYSKTNPWV
+259 
-270 GQTGDDGRFAKFE
+270 
-283 TPEHGIRALGRN
+283 
-295 LMSYQRQ
+295 
-302 GIDTVSEIINRW
+302 
-314 APPTDK
+314 
-320 NDTMSYIKAVCEQL
+320 
-334 GVSADEPLDA
+334 
-344 SNPDTLKALCAAII
+344 
-358 HHENGSQPYSDQQL
+358 
-372 TAGVSAALGLS
+372 
-383 TIPTNTKRY
+383 
-392 TGNAAFDAASPEA
+392 
-405 QASFM
+405 
-410 RQADQLRRQ
+410 
-419 QQAEY
+419 
-424 KTMIDSQVRDATAAY
+424 
-439 MRGVEFP
+439 
-446 NPPGEADFIAAY
+446 
-458 GVREGNLRYAA
+458 YAA

-522 FINSRGES
+522 FINSRGEATS
-530 TNAPNFSPVDVDAA
+530 TPNFSPVDVDAA

-658 RIIENLTKQRAQIL
+658 RIIENLTEQRAQIL

>member
-1 MPVVPTVSGRQVQS
+1 MSYFGLNPVNQNQQLEEAASNPVGFNSDVGFFDNAVGAALSGLYSGLVAKPDQLLWAGMDKIVSPIAQFVNENTSLNDTSVSYIAEQRKLAEQQVK
-15 RGVQSAGLQTF
+15 RLTPDAATTGTAGQVLYGLF
-26 SQPGIGDA
+26 DMG
-34 FVRAGT
+34 
-40 EAIDVFGQAKQ
+40 GQAVIGTTLGGPVGGAAAVTSLQ
-51 RANIALAQ
+51 GFSEFERLTAQGVDFRTAQ
-59 EASLNLSQISSDLLN
+59 EAGLVQGITAGAGTLIPMSL
-74 NPETGLLNLKGKNA
+74 GLRAGGALAEGVA
-88 IGKGHEYT
+88 
-96 QQFDA
+96 A
-101 QVEQLA
+101 QLA
-107 MSLPDEQARNAFMQQ
+107 RTGESSVR
-122 AQQQR
+122 R
-127 IQFTTQAGRHEIGQI
+127 
-142 NAYEEGQFQATLLN
+142 
-156 NGKNAAA
+156 AAA
-163 LYGDNAAYV
+163 TAVRATPD
-172 LANKQTFQQI
+172 
-182 EDYGIA
+182 IA
-188 HGWSDE
+188 
-194 QIQAKKIEFKEKV
+194 
-207 ADAALSQWSAN
+207 
-218 NATAFIQSNG
+218 
-228 ELSDTAA
+228 
-235 GARRAVADS
+235 
-244 DSSERARGIRNNNPG
+244 
-259 NLEYSKTNPWV
+259 
-270 GQTGDDGRFAKFE
+270 
-283 TPEHGIRALGRN
+283 
-295 LMSYQRQ
+295 
-302 GIDTVSEIINRW
+302 
-314 APPTDK
+314 
-320 NDTMSYIKAVCEQL
+320 
-334 GVSADEPLDA
+334 
-344 SNPDTLKALCAAII
+344 
-358 HHENGSQPYSDQQL
+358 
-372 TAGVSAALGLS
+372 
-383 TIPTNTKRY
+383 
-392 TGNAAFDAASPEA
+392 
-405 QASFM
+405 
-410 RQADQLRRQ
+410 
-419 QQAEY
+419 
-424 KTMIDSQVRDATAAY
+424 
-439 MRGVEFP
+439 
-446 NPPGEADFIAAY
+446 
-458 GVREGNLRYAA
+458 YAA

-530 TNAPNFSPVDVDAA
+530 TNAPNFSPVDIDAA

-658 RIIENLTKQRAQIL
+658 RIIENLTEQRAQIL

-770 QAEQKMMADQ
+770 QAEQKMMSDK

>member
-1 MPVVPTVSGRQVQS
+1 MSYFGLNPVNQNQQLDEAASNPAGFNSDVGFFDNAVGAALSGLYSGLVAKPDQLLWAGMDKIVSPIAQFVNENTSLNDTSISYIAEQRKLAEQQVK
-15 RGVQSAGLQTF
+15 RLTPDAATTGTAGQVLYGLF
-26 SQPGIGDA
+26 DMG
-34 FVRAGT
+34 
-40 EAIDVFGQAKQ
+40 GQAVVGTTLGGPVGGAAAVTSLQ
-51 RANIALAQ
+51 GFSEFERLTAQGVDFRTAQ
-59 EASLNLSQISSDLLN
+59 EAGLVQGITAGAGTLIPMSL
-74 NPETGLLNLKGKNA
+74 GLRAGGALAEGVA
-88 IGKGHEYT
+88 
-96 QQFDA
+96 A
-101 QVEQLA
+101 QLA
-107 MSLPDEQARNAFMQQ
+107 RTGESSVR
-122 AQQQR
+122 R
-127 IQFTTQAGRHEIGQI
+127 
-142 NAYEEGQFQATLLN
+142 
-156 NGKNAAA
+156 AAA
-163 LYGDNAAYV
+163 TAVRATPD
-172 LANKQTFQQI
+172 
-182 EDYGIA
+182 IA
-188 HGWSDE
+188 
-194 QIQAKKIEFKEKV
+194 
-207 ADAALSQWSAN
+207 
-218 NATAFIQSNG
+218 
-228 ELSDTAA
+228 
-235 GARRAVADS
+235 
-244 DSSERARGIRNNNPG
+244 
-259 NLEYSKTNPWV
+259 
-270 GQTGDDGRFAKFE
+270 
-283 TPEHGIRALGRN
+283 
-295 LMSYQRQ
+295 
-302 GIDTVSEIINRW
+302 
-314 APPTDK
+314 
-320 NDTMSYIKAVCEQL
+320 
-334 GVSADEPLDA
+334 
-344 SNPDTLKALCAAII
+344 
-358 HHENGSQPYSDQQL
+358 
-372 TAGVSAALGLS
+372 
-383 TIPTNTKRY
+383 
-392 TGNAAFDAASPEA
+392 
-405 QASFM
+405 
-410 RQADQLRRQ
+410 
-419 QQAEY
+419 
-424 KTMIDSQVRDATAAY
+424 
-439 MRGVEFP
+439 
-446 NPPGEADFIAAY
+446 
-458 GVREGNLRYAA
+458 YAA

-530 TNAPNFSPVDVDAA
+530 TNAPNFSPVDIDAA

-588 DVASIVESA
+588 DVASIVESV
-597 SFSEIPGRKSLLSQA
+597 SFSEIPGRKNLLSQA

-658 RIIENLTKQRAQIL
+658 RIIENLTEQRAQIL

-780 AGDIDLRIAEDSL
+780 AGGIDLRIAEDSL

>member
-1 MPVVPTVSGRQVQS
+1 MSYFGLNPVNQNQQLDEAASNPAGFNSDVGFFDNAVGAALSGLYSGLVAKPDQLLWAGMDKIVSPIAQFVNENTSINDTSVSYIAEQRKLAEQQVK
-15 RGVQSAGLQTF
+15 RLTPDAATTGTAGQVLYGLF
-26 SQPGIGDA
+26 DMG
-34 FVRAGT
+34 
-40 EAIDVFGQAKQ
+40 GQAVVGTTLGGPVGGAAAVTSLQ
-51 RANIALAQ
+51 GFSEFERLTAQGVDFRTAQ
-59 EASLNLSQISSDLLN
+59 EAGLVQGITAGAGTLIPMSL
-74 NPETGLLNLKGKNA
+74 GLRAGGALAEGVA
-88 IGKGHEYT
+88 
-96 QQFDA
+96 A
-101 QVEQLA
+101 QLA
-107 MSLPDEQARNAFMQQ
+107 RTGESSVR
-122 AQQQR
+122 R
-127 IQFTTQAGRHEIGQI
+127 
-142 NAYEEGQFQATLLN
+142 
-156 NGKNAAA
+156 AAA
-163 LYGDNAAYV
+163 TAVRATPD
-172 LANKQTFQQI
+172 
-182 EDYGIA
+182 IA
-188 HGWSDE
+188 
-194 QIQAKKIEFKEKV
+194 
-207 ADAALSQWSAN
+207 
-218 NATAFIQSNG
+218 
-228 ELSDTAA
+228 
-235 GARRAVADS
+235 
-244 DSSERARGIRNNNPG
+244 
-259 NLEYSKTNPWV
+259 
-270 GQTGDDGRFAKFE
+270 
-283 TPEHGIRALGRN
+283 
-295 LMSYQRQ
+295 
-302 GIDTVSEIINRW
+302 
-314 APPTDK
+314 
-320 NDTMSYIKAVCEQL
+320 
-334 GVSADEPLDA
+334 
-344 SNPDTLKALCAAII
+344 
-358 HHENGSQPYSDQQL
+358 
-372 TAGVSAALGLS
+372 
-383 TIPTNTKRY
+383 
-392 TGNAAFDAASPEA
+392 
-405 QASFM
+405 
-410 RQADQLRRQ
+410 
-419 QQAEY
+419 
-424 KTMIDSQVRDATAAY
+424 
-439 MRGVEFP
+439 
-446 NPPGEADFIAAY
+446 
-458 GVREGNLRYAA
+458 YAA

-530 TNAPNFSPVDVDAA
+530 TSAPNFSPVDIDAA

-658 RIIENLTKQRAQIL
+658 RIIENLTEQRAQIL
-672 AEEPTGSGKALSR
+672 AEDPAGSGKALSR

-756 PDEVAPFEPDKILQ
+756 PDEVAPFDPGKILQ
-770 QAEQKMMADQ
+770 QTEQKMMADP

-793 LESPDMIITVL
+793 LEYPDMIITVL

>member
-1 MPVVPTVSGRQVQS
+1 MSYFGLNPVNQNQQLDEAASNPAGFNSDVGFFDNAVGAALSGLYSGLVAKPDQLLWAGMDKIVSPIAQFVNENTSLNDTSVSYIAEQRKLAEQQVK
-15 RGVQSAGLQTF
+15 RLTPDAATTGTAGQVLYGLF
-26 SQPGIGDA
+26 DMG
-34 FVRAGT
+34 
-40 EAIDVFGQAKQ
+40 GQAVVGTTLGGPVGGAAAVTSLQ
-51 RANIALAQ
+51 GFSEFERLTAQGVDFRTAQ
-59 EASLNLSQISSDLLN
+59 EAGLVQGITAGAGTLIPMSL
-74 NPETGLLNLKGKNA
+74 GLRAGGALAEGVA
-88 IGKGHEYT
+88 
-96 QQFDA
+96 A
-101 QVEQLA
+101 QLA
-107 MSLPDEQARNAFMQQ
+107 RTGESSVR
-122 AQQQR
+122 R
-127 IQFTTQAGRHEIGQI
+127 
-142 NAYEEGQFQATLLN
+142 
-156 NGKNAAA
+156 AAA
-163 LYGDNAAYV
+163 TAVRATPD
-172 LANKQTFQQI
+172 
-182 EDYGIA
+182 IA
-188 HGWSDE
+188 
-194 QIQAKKIEFKEKV
+194 
-207 ADAALSQWSAN
+207 
-218 NATAFIQSNG
+218 
-228 ELSDTAA
+228 
-235 GARRAVADS
+235 
-244 DSSERARGIRNNNPG
+244 
-259 NLEYSKTNPWV
+259 
-270 GQTGDDGRFAKFE
+270 
-283 TPEHGIRALGRN
+283 
-295 LMSYQRQ
+295 
-302 GIDTVSEIINRW
+302 
-314 APPTDK
+314 
-320 NDTMSYIKAVCEQL
+320 
-334 GVSADEPLDA
+334 
-344 SNPDTLKALCAAII
+344 
-358 HHENGSQPYSDQQL
+358 
-372 TAGVSAALGLS
+372 
-383 TIPTNTKRY
+383 
-392 TGNAAFDAASPEA
+392 
-405 QASFM
+405 
-410 RQADQLRRQ
+410 
-419 QQAEY
+419 
-424 KTMIDSQVRDATAAY
+424 
-439 MRGVEFP
+439 
-446 NPPGEADFIAAY
+446 
-458 GVREGNLRYAA
+458 YAA

-530 TNAPNFSPVDVDAA
+530 TNAPNFSPVDIDAA

-621 DGVTARAIEN
+621 DGVTARSIEN

-658 RIIENLTKQRAQIL
+658 RIIENLTEQRAQIL

-770 QAEQKMMADQ
+770 QAEQKMMSDK